1 MIANSTE
8 QTLRLNDGRLLG
20 YAEYGDP
27 EGRPL
32 FYFNGTPGSRVEA
45 RLADALSRRLR
56 IRLIGTDRPGYGLS
70 DFKPGR
76 RFTDWPDDVL
86 QLAQALHIERFGV
99 LGFSG
104 GGPHVAACALRIPQR
119 LTVAAIV
126 SCSVPSEARGTT
138 ERMPLQRR
146 LLHSVAQ
153 RLPWLERFLMW
164 NIALTTRH
172 SPSLMISQMGAMM
185 AEPDRAVLARPDV
198 RAMFIDNFVEA
209 FRRGTRGATY
219 DLSLVARPWGFQ
231 PGDITEEIY
240 LWHGEEDTNV
250 GRVVSRAIPNCRATF
265 LPGEGHLLFW
275 NHMEEILQR
284 LADLMA
290 NGPAAARA

>member
-1 MIANSTE
+1 MNSRGR
-8 QTLRLNDGRLLG
+8 TLRLDDGRQLG

-27 EGRPL
+27 RGKTL
-32 FYFNGTPGSRVEA
+32 FYFNGTPGSRIEA
-45 RLADALSRRLR
+45 RLADVVAESAG

-76 RFTDWPDDVL
+76 RFTDWPDDVVE
-86 QLAQALHIERFGV
+86 LAQALHIERFGV

-146 LLHSVAQ
+146 LLHSLAQ
-153 RLPWLERFLMW
+153 RLPWLERFFMW
-164 NIALTTRH
+164 NIALTARRF
-172 SPSLMISQMGAMM
+172 PGLMISQMGAMM
-185 AEPDRAVLARPDV
+185 AEPDRAVLARPEV
-198 RAMFIDNFVEA
+198 RALFVDNFVEA

-219 DLSLVARPWGFQ
+219 DLSLVARPWGFDL
-231 PGDITEEIY
+231 GEIAAEIH
-240 LWHGEEDTNV
+240 LWHGELDTNA
-250 GRVVSRAIPNCRATF
+250 GPVVSKALLNCHATL
-265 LPGEGHLLFW
+265 LPGEGHLLLW
-275 NHMEEILQR
+275 NHTEEILRR
-284 LADLMA
+284 LSQLMMA
-290 NGPAAARA
+290 